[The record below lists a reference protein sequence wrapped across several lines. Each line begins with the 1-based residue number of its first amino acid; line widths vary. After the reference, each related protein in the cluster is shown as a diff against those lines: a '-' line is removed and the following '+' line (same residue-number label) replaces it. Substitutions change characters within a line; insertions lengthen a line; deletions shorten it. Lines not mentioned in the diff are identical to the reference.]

1 MEEGW
6 RKIPHSK
13 SSLKKAW
20 VGMLIPYKVEYGA
33 KNISRVKGVHFMVIE
48 GGNNSEHFLYLSRDS
63 RYMEQNVDRTARE
76 NS

>member
-1 MEEGW
+1 
-6 RKIPHSK
+6 
-13 SSLKKAW
+13 
-20 VGMLIPYKVEYGA
+20 MLIPYKVEYGA